1 MFDVNLT
8 GHFFVSKQ
16 NVRLI
21 LKAGGGNVVNT
32 CSTASVRGR
41 PNRIG
46 YCASKGG
53 FLTFTKVLAAN
64 LSDNNV
70 RVNALAPGMIE
81 TPMKQALADDPDVG
95 EKWNSENLVERCGQP
110 ENVSKTAVLRI
121 RGIRIS

>member
-1 MFDVNLT
+1 M
-8 GHFFVSKQ
+8 
-16 NVRLI
+16 RLI

-32 CSTASVRGR
+32 CSTVSVRER

-46 YCASKGG
+46 YCAAKGG

-81 TPMKQALADDPDVG
+81 TPMNQALADDPDVG
-95 EKWNSENLVERCGQP
+95 EKWNGENLVECCGQP
-110 ENVSKTAVLRI
+110 ENVSKTAVLRL
-121 RGIRIS
+121 RRIRIS